1 MAGMSLSLMVSLVT
15 VVVIRHQVPSAG
27 MQCCLSNKP
36 FGAFFY
42 SERFYSGIELIVF
55 GSAGNVEENFVGGA
69 GLVAAIPL
77 SSVRSFHLP
86 FLGSYYNSPG
96 QEPYESKGSRTVP

>member
-27 MQCCLSNKP
+27 MQCCLSISP
-36 FGAFFY
+36 SGLFFVR
-42 SERFYSGIELIVF
+42 SDFSRGLELIVF
-55 GSAGNVEENFVGGA
+55 DSASNVEENFVGGA
-69 GLVAAIPL
+69 GSVAAIPL